1 MHVGEFPIRIKSTL
15 NSFSFRI
22 SEFVRHTSRNLFS
35 SKHVWPLSLMW
46 FLLLYNMN
54 FFWKIRLFS
63 DDFFLASK
71 GSLIFH
77 QARYRSKCD
86 DRPRWTVEDFFFA
99 AATAKRAAFIR
110 RWPRSIWDVRS
121 SRSVPVSVC
130 AGRRSSSAPLPAP
143 VSIVSACGRR
153 WRRYLMKVFGRRIM
167 DRLGP

>member
-86 DRPRWTVEDFFFA
+86 DRPRWTVEDFYLLQPLQNERLSFDDGHGRFG
-99 AATAKRAAFIR
+99 TFGRVGRCLFLCVRVGGR
-110 RWPRSIWDVRS
+110 RRRRCRHR
-121 SRSVPVSVC
+121 SRSCRP
-130 AGRRSSSAPLPAP
+130 ADGDEGDTWWKFSA
-143 VSIVSACGRR
+143 
-153 WRRYLMKVFGRRIM
+153 
-167 DRLGP
+167 DE